1 MILSLTGA
9 LVRVSK
15 RDAIDGAPFV
25 VGCVTLLKQFHAS
38 CLEQFIG
45 FLGQYVRFS
54 VSATSVRYM
63 FNTCVFHPI
72 HVISTIFINC

>member
-1 MILSLTGA
+1 MILSFIGA

-38 CLEQFIG
+38 CLGQFIG

-54 VSATSVRYM
+54 VSATSVRYT
-63 FNTCVFHPI
+63 FTWGFHSI
-72 HVISTIFINC
+72 HVINTIFVNL